1 MTDLDSVHDEHQN
14 QALTQ
19 QIYFSLKSQILRNQ
33 LEIGQKL
40 NTVNLAKQYNVSR
53 TPVSAA
59 IDLLVLDGL
68 ANRQI
73 GKQAVVMPPTRDEIR
88 RIYSYRLLLEPF
100 IAGEALPYVNTNV
113 LKELRQEL
121 LLMKET
127 PYTRETAM
135 GFDQKLHS
143 VFWESLP
150 SPSTEII
157 HKAIQECSIRVQ
169 AIAIYILDSKSNNN
183 EDEHLNILD
192 AALSGDP
199 QKTANALYSH
209 ISSTCQN
216 VLHYFD
222 NLA

>member
-113 LKELRQEL
+113 LIELRQEL
-121 LLMKET
+121 LLMK
-127 PYTRETAM
+127 
-135 GFDQKLHS
+135 KLHTL
-143 VFWESLP
+143 V
-150 SPSTEII
+150 
-157 HKAIQECSIRVQ
+157 KQ
-169 AIAIYILDSKSNNN
+169 A
-183 EDEHLNILD
+183 
-192 AALSGDP
+192 
-199 QKTANALYSH
+199 
-209 ISSTCQN
+209 
-216 VLHYFD
+216 
-222 NLA
+222 